1 MRTGE
6 ELRGSG
12 PVSSAPGSSKPRSF
26 LPSSGRASSST
37 RVIRSGSNNQNLAL
51 AMAYV
56 PMQCLKNAY
65 CLEEALRN
73 GTLFPELDKPFTGV
87 KGGCA
92 CGR

>member
-1 MRTGE
+1 MNRNAMTIDHFENGRD
-6 ELRGSG
+6 RGN
-12 PVSSAPGSSKPRSF
+12 
-26 LPSSGRASSST
+26 RAAC
-37 RVIRSGSNNQNLAL
+37 RENLAL

-65 CLEEALRN
+65 CLEEALFQ

>member
-1 MRTGE
+1 MMDYAMTIDR
-6 ELRGSG
+6 SG
-12 PVSSAPGSSKPRSF
+12 GNRDHN
-26 LPSSGRASSST
+26 

-65 CLEEALRN
+65 CLEEALYK

-87 KGGCA
+87 KGGCS
-92 CGR
+92 CG